1 MDRSGSALA
10 KIPGR
15 RLAEYLFPGAPRL
28 PATTQLG
35 GVMKVSIFL
44 GLILIA
50 VPGSAAF
57 TPCFQSPDF
66 ISTCPQPESRV
77 LAAPGGTRV
86 TITVVSAEVN
96 ATQDYGGVPISYV
109 TRRSNGLT
117 EIDRTLL

>member
-1 MDRSGSALA
+1 
-10 KIPGR
+10 
-15 RLAEYLFPGAPRL
+15 
-28 PATTQLG
+28 
-35 GVMKVSIFL
+35 MKVSIFL

-86 TITVVSAEVN
+86 TISIVSAEVN